1 MDVNCT
7 ARTVLIPQDA
17 RHEVLEDWL
26 TRDRLAVTL
35 LWDRLS

>member
-1 MDVNCT
+1 VNCT
-7 ARTVLIPQDA
+7 ARTVLIPQDV

-26 TRDRLAVTL
+26 TGDRLAVTL